1 MWRRWEWAPGGRAA
15 SSRQSPLRT
24 NRARVSTLVR
34 VPPVLSVLIA
44 VIVAF
49 VAEIFVATFAHR
61 AARRQPLALAVIA
74 VSRRP
79 LKAALAAAAAWIVL
93 GATTE
98 TTPAIHA
105 LETALLVAVVLAVAW
120 LLGAVALRLED
131 AAMAHHQARAALAR
145 HQDEEGA
152 DSDALAL
159 QTRVRSLL
167 RGATRALFWCLGV
180 GSALLV
186 FPVVRPVGVGLLAL
200 VAVAAVV
207 LGLAAREVLADVV
220 AGVRIAYTDSVR
232 VEDVLVV
239 DGDWGVVEA
248 VTLTTVTVR
257 LADGRRVA
265 LPTAHAATSR
275 VENRTRGAGDAVVGT
290 VELDVDGGVDLAG
303 LRAELQHVL
312 DGTRLWDGRVG
323 RLQVTG
329 LAGSQVRV
337 RAVASAV
344 DGATLLE
351 LREHVREE
359 LVAWLLGAR
368 TTASGVGSGRTG
380 AWAGGSGAAT
390 SSAWRQTA
398 AAIATPTRAA
408 EPQPAAEPQRA
419 LEPQRAAE
427 PAPAVDPWQP
437 DTRDYEAP
445 RLPERRS
452 AMPPAAAPLPTR
464 QAPQPEPL
472 PAFLE
477 GAAAPLLARR
487 APTAPPS
494 DPWSGGVAA
503 VDQTQVLDPAQV
515 ARLYDDR
522 PAGDVGAAETQ
533 VFDTSERRSSRRE
546 LRDY

>member
-1 MWRRWEWAPGGRAA
+1 M
-15 SSRQSPLRT
+15 
-24 NRARVSTLVR
+24 
-34 VPPVLSVLIA
+34 PPVLSVLIA

-105 LETALLVAVVLAVAW
+105 LETALLIAVVLAVAW

-131 AAMAHHQARAALAR
+131 AAMAHHQAGAALAR

-152 DSDALAL
+152 DPHALAL

-232 VEDVLVV
+232 VGDVLVV

-265 LPTAHAATSR
+265 MPTAHAATSR

-303 LRAELQHVL
+303 LRAALQHVL

-323 RLQVTG
+323 RLQVAA

-359 LVAWLLGAR
+359 LVGWLLGAQA
-368 TTASGVGSGRTG
+368 TASGLGGGRAG
-380 AWAGGSGAAT
+380 AWSGGSGAAT

-408 EPQPAAEPQRA
+408 EPQPTAEPQRASVPQRAVEPQRA
-419 LEPQRAAE
+419 LEPQRAVE

-437 DTRDYEAP
+437 DTSRDHEAP

-452 AMPPAAAPLPTR
+452 AMPSAAAPLPTR

-477 GAAAPLLARR
+477 GSAAPLLARR
-487 APTAPPS
+487 TPTAPPS
-494 DPWSGGVAA
+494 DPWSGGGAA

-522 PAGDVGAAETQ
+522 PGGDVGAAETQ